1 MNRQQLAIANQRAHQ
16 YPLQVAEK
24 DYYLALAVQIIA
36 ASPLGDRLVFKGG
49 TAIHH
54 CYLPQHR
61 FSEDLDF
68 TSLDKNLTMAEVAAT
83 LEATG
88 DFAVKK
94 QYESNATLKI
104 ERLGY
109 PGLLDQ
115 PGAIKVE
122 IDRLQNVMLP
132 AVARTYANAYGVEA
146 TIKTMQLDEIVA
158 EKIRATSSRV
168 RYRDFYDLYLLLQ
181 DDRTDLERSLT
192 LVSQKEIRTRIAPE
206 EIRRNWLQALTQSD
220 QDKRAI
226 YRKVLIDDSV
236 IEAVIAAFEF
246 APILPPG
253 AGRPLSTKRSDDS
266 W

>member
-1 MNRQQLAIANQRAHQ
+1 MNRQQLMIANQRAHQ

-24 DYYLALAVQIIA
+24 DYYLALAVQIIV

-68 TSLDKNLTMAEVAAT
+68 TSLDKTLTMAEVAAT
-83 LEATG
+83 LGATG

-94 QYESNATLKI
+94 RYESNATLKI

-109 PGLLDQ
+109 QGILDQ

-132 AVARTYANAYGVEA
+132 PVERTYGNAYGIEA
-146 TIKTMQLDEIVA
+146 TIKTMQLDAVVA

-181 DDRTDLERSLT
+181 EESTDLEHSLA
-192 LVSQKEIRTRIAPE
+192 LVRQKEVRARIALE
-206 EIRRNWLQALTQSD
+206 EIRRNWQQASAQAD
-220 QDKRAI
+220 RDKRAI
-226 YRKVLIDDSV
+226 YRKTIVDDSA
-236 IEAVIAAFEF
+236 IEAMLTAFDF
-246 APILPPG
+246 APILPPF
-253 AGRPLSTKRSDDS
+253 AG
-266 W
+266 